1 MVDMDRRATIPP
13 RNHFV
18 TMPSDTSQRPAAD
31 SDIHLSDC
39 QWLVFD
45 AVGTLIDPDPTVAV
59 AYHSV
64 GSRFG
69 SQFRVEDVGP
79 RFRAAF
85 RGSELDGFPGGPPAA
100 GRGITSDAIEE
111 ARWRW
116 IVRQVFSDVRD
127 QEGCFRELWD
137 HFARPSSWRCF
148 ADVGDA
154 LAQFAQAGY
163 KLAIASNFD
172 IRLHSVCDFL
182 PAMRPIGRRVVS
194 ATVGFR
200 KPAPEFYAAVI
211 QACGCD
217 PRQILMIG
225 DNHEYVV
232 LAPRATGLQALHLDR
247 SRPSG
252 GTDRLTSLTELA
264 ERLSG
269 QARQIGRT

>member
-1 MVDMDRRATIPP
+1 MSSITQ
-13 RNHFV
+13 
-18 TMPSDTSQRPAAD
+18 SSPARSAD
-31 SDIHLSDC
+31 HQLFDC

-69 SQFRVEDVGP
+69 SQFSVDDVGP

-100 GRGITSDAIEE
+100 GRRITSDVIEE

-116 IVRQVFSDVRD
+116 IVRQVFSDVGD

-154 LAQFAQAGY
+154 LSQFADAGY

-172 IRLHSVCDFL
+172 IRLHSVCDAL
-182 PAMRPIGRRVVS
+182 PPLRPVGRRVVS

-211 QACGCD
+211 QACGCE

-225 DNHEYVV
+225 DDLEYDV
-232 LAPRATGLQALHLDR
+232 LAPRAAGLQALHLDR
-247 SRPSG
+247 SRQSG
-252 GTDRLTSLTELA
+252 STNRLTSLTVLA

-269 QARQIGRT
+269 RTRQIGRT